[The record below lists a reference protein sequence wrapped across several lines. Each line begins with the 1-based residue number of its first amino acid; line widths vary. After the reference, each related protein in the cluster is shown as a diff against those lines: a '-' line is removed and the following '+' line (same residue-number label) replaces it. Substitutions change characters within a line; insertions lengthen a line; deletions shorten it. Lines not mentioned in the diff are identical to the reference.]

1 MLLLTRHTRAMALIV
16 VLVTLMKNT
25 IIHLGETGLEMEM
38 MTERNLQM
46 IGNIFTIHLIL
57 AKTVCVFP

>member
-25 IIHLGETGLEMEM
+25 MIHLGETGLEMEM

-57 AKTVCVFP
+57 AKIVCVFP

>member
-57 AKTVCVFP
+57 AKIVCVFP